1 MQHNKTKLLI
11 LFALVFGSLLCIRLS
26 YAAWSEP
33 TVTPPDGNAAAP
45 LTISSAAQNKTGSLS
60 ISSVTAYT
68 APGAYAP
75 IYYDSNNTSY
85 YIQPSNTGTSAVF
98 AGSVGIGVTNPTRNV
113 DVFEPTDS
121 TVVLRL
127 SGNRSGTNGHADR
140 IELVAPASPAA
151 ANKKSFELIN
161 MNPAIAGGENYLD
174 FRSINDDLS
183 NSIDNILVINHS
195 GSVGIGTTSPG
206 GILDIGGSGYVT
218 ISGYTNGG
226 TTGMMPSGIN
236 HGTIV
241 GPSGKS
247 IAIALRDDQ
256 PTTDRVSIIV
266 DPDGT
271 GGPNT
276 EALVVRGDGNV
287 GIGTTSPQAL
297 LTLQKAESNTAGSGG
312 GLGYQASNGGIWHTQ
327 RMNTSHT
334 LVWDDYNGSS
344 WVTGLTQTN
353 SGNVG
358 IGTTNPLAKLH
369 IAGTGQTVGR
379 FTAYSSTYSDY
390 QGEPAFDFQKS
401 HSDSLGTVAV
411 TQDGEDLG
419 SFYFD
424 GVKNSVTPAFRTAA
438 YIRVFQNGA
447 SSASDVPA
455 DFAFFTSDGTT
466 SAQERLRITK
476 SGNVGIGTTSPDQKL
491 TVTGTIH
498 STTGGI
504 EFPDG
509 TTQTTAAGGSS
520 YVSGG
525 HYGYYAYDVC
535 GCSNIYIAP
544 MTTSHTCPAGFTY
557 ETTGSAPGSYT
568 CGPCGQYVY
577 WATCVKN

>member
-1 MQHNKTKLLI
+1 MSTKHTTLSLS
-11 LFALVFGSLLCIRLS
+11 LSLLLGLIILIRFS

-45 LTISSAAQNKTGSLS
+45 LTISSAAQNKTGPLS

-75 IYYDSNNTSY
+75 VYYDSNNTSY

-98 AGSVGIGVTNPTRNV
+98 AGNVGIGVTNPTRNV

-161 MNPAIAGGENYLD
+161 MNPVIAGGENYLD
-174 FRSINDDLS
+174 FRSINDDFS

-195 GSVGIGTTSPG
+195 GS
-206 GILDIGGSGYVT
+206 
-218 ISGYTNGG
+218 
-226 TTGMMPSGIN
+226 
-236 HGTIV
+236 
-241 GPSGKS
+241 
-247 IAIALRDDQ
+247 
-256 PTTDRVSIIV
+256 
-266 DPDGT
+266 
-271 GGPNT
+271 
-276 EALVVRGDGNV
+276 V

-334 LVWDDYNGSS
+334 LIWDDYNGSS

-358 IGTTNPLAKLH
+358 IGTTSPGTTLH
-369 IAGTGQTVGR
+369 SQGSDMESTWAGDSTYYGGGKQHYYQIYGDQYGNGAAYTYGVPNSTS
-379 FTAYSSTYSDY
+379 TAYRGGEAGGYFHGGSGYNYAGGGAGIVAIGGNGGTSSSTAEGGAGIFA
-390 QGEPAFDFQKS
+390 QGGVT
-401 HSDSLGTVAV
+401 DSTTGK
-411 TQDGEDLG
+411 
-419 SFYFD
+419 Y
-424 GVKNSVTPAFRTAA
+424 A
-438 YIRVFQNGA
+438 YAGFFNQG
-447 SSASDVPA
+447 DVIVN
-455 DFAFFTSDGTT
+455 T
-466 SAQERLRITK
+466 
-476 SGNVGIGTTSPDQKL
+476 GNVGIGTTSPDQKL
-491 TVTGTIH
+491 TVAGTIH

-525 HYGYYAYDVC
+525 HYGYYAYDIC
-535 GCSNIYIAP
+535 GCSDIYIAP
-544 MTTSHTCPAGFTY
+544 MTTSYTCPAGFTY